1 MDEVLK
7 VELNQV
13 VEDQDALGE
22 AIHPRKNLKDTHMKI
37 WENVKSKMA
46 KYLDTLFEVPSAEK

>member
-37 WENVKSKMA
+37 WENVKS
-46 KYLDTLFEVPSAEK
+46 

>member
-1 MDEVLK
+1 MRVYIYLSVDEVDEVLK

-37 WENVKSKMA
+37 WENVKS
-46 KYLDTLFEVPSAEK
+46 